1 MKPRYEVNNSSI
13 ESILSWIKDGEI
25 AIPEIQRPFV
35 WDSSKVR
42 DLMDSLYQG
51 FPVGY
56 IITWRSPD
64 TNLKDG
70 TRSEGKKILIDGQQR
85 VTALTAALLAEQVVT
100 SDYRKK
106 RIRIAFHPIEE
117 RFEVTNPAIE
127 KDSVWISDISM
138 FFQQNYQSFQFVMD
152 YCQKNNITDFNEV
165 AQKVDRLMKIRYSN
179 LGIIELSHELDI
191 ETVTEIFIRIN
202 SQGVV
207 LSQADFAMSKIAV
220 NEIYNGVNIRKT
232 IDYFCHLSKRPGD
245 FHMIEQND
253 SDFSETNL
261 FHKLKWIKDYVEDLY
276 VPDYSDLLR
285 VAFTHKFLRGKLSD
299 LVSLL
304 SGRDFATREYKETIA
319 EESFEK
325 LEEGVLDFINETN
338 FKRYIMIVKSTGIIH
353 QKLIRSQNVLNF
365 GYILYL
371 LLKEKG
377 TIKGEIHKIVRR
389 WLVLSILTRRYS
401 GSPESMFEFDARR
414 FANAQNPLDYL
425 ERTESGELSD
435 AFWDNILISRLDT
448 PVTSSPYFNLYL
460 MAQVKNN
467 DKAFLSKESEV
478 RHLIEGRGDVHHIF
492 PRKYLQKNGFTS
504 RNQYNQIA
512 NYAIIQQEIN
522 IAIGDKA
529 PEEYMKSLTE
539 QCETKILKYGEIV
552 DNNELLNNLESNG
565 IPKSIFQMNA
575 EKYTIFLEERRKLM
589 ARKIK
594 HYYQSL

>member
-13 ESILSWIKDGEI
+13 ESILSWIRDGEI

-42 DLMDSLYQG
+42 DLMDSLYKG

-85 VTALTAALLAEQVVT
+85 ITALTAALLGEHVVM
-100 SDYRKK
+100 SDYQKK

-117 RFEVTNPAIE
+117 RFEVLNPAIE
-127 KDSVWISDISM
+127 KDSLWIPDISA
-138 FFQQNYQSFQFVMD
+138 FFAQKYPTFQFVMG
-152 YCQKNNITDFNEV
+152 YCKKNNISDFDEV
-165 AQKVDRLMKIRYSN
+165 ANKIDRLMRIRYSN

-220 NEIYNGVNIRKT
+220 NETYNGINIRKT
-232 IDYFCHLSKRPGD
+232 IDYFCHLAKRPGD
-245 FHMIEQND
+245 FQLIEQND
-253 SDFSETNL
+253 TDFSRTHY
-261 FHKLKWIKDYVEDLY
+261 FSKLRWIKDYIEKLY

-285 VAFTHKFLRGKLSD
+285 VAFTHKFLRGKLAD

-304 SGRDFATREYKETIA
+304 SGRDFSTREYKEVIA
-319 EESFEK
+319 EDSFNK
-325 LEEGVLDFINETN
+325 LEEGVLEFINETN

-353 QKLIRSQNVLNF
+353 KKMIRSQNVLNF

-371 LLKEKG
+371 LLKERG
-377 TIKGEIHKIVRR
+377 INKGETSKIVRR
-389 WLVLSILTRRYS
+389 WLVLSILTKRYS

-414 FANAQNPLDYL
+414 FKNAQKPIDYL
-425 ERTESGELSD
+425 QHTENGELSA
-435 AFWDNILISRLDT
+435 AFWENILISRLNT
-448 PVTSSPYFNLYL
+448 PVTSSPYFNLYI

-467 DKAFLSKESEV
+467 EKAFLSKETEV

-492 PRKYLQKNGFTS
+492 PRKYLQRNGYANK
-504 RNQYNQIA
+504 NQYNQIA

-522 IAIGDKA
+522 IAIGDRA
-529 PEEYMKSLTE
+529 PEQYMESLNE
-539 QCETKILKYGEIV
+539 QCKTKILKYGEIV
-552 DNNELLNNLESNG
+552 ERDELMKNLKGNS
-565 IPKSIFQMNA
+565 IPTSIFQMDA
-575 EKYTIFLEERRKLM
+575 TRYEDFLEERRKLM
-589 ARKIK
+589 AEKIK
-594 HYYQSL
+594 YYYQSL

>member
-13 ESILSWIKDGEI
+13 ESILSWIRDGEI

-42 DLMDSLYQG
+42 DLMDSLYKG

-85 VTALTAALLAEQVVT
+85 ITALTAALLGEHVVM
-100 SDYRKK
+100 SDYQKK

-117 RFEVTNPAIE
+117 RFEVLNPAIE
-127 KDSVWISDISM
+127 KDSLWIPDISA
-138 FFQQNYQSFQFVMD
+138 FFAQKYPTFQFVME
-152 YCQKNNITDFNEV
+152 YCKKNNISDFDEV
-165 AQKVDRLMKIRYSN
+165 ANKIDRLLRIRYSN

-220 NEIYNGVNIRKT
+220 NETYNGINIRKT
-232 IDYFCHLSKRPGD
+232 IDYFCHLAKRPGD
-245 FHMIEQND
+245 FQLIEQND
-253 SDFSETNL
+253 TDFSITHY
-261 FHKLKWIKDYVEDLY
+261 FPKLKWIKDYIEKLY

-285 VAFTHKFLRGKLSD
+285 VAFTHKFLRGKLAD

-304 SGRDFATREYKETIA
+304 SGRDFSTREYKEVIA
-319 EESFEK
+319 EDSFNK
-325 LEEGVLDFINETN
+325 LEEGVLEFINETN

-353 QKLIRSQNVLNF
+353 KKMIRSQNVLNF

-371 LLKEKG
+371 LLKERG
-377 TIKGEIHKIVRR
+377 INKGEISKIVRR
-389 WLVLSILTRRYS
+389 WLVLSILTKRYS

-414 FANAQNPLDYL
+414 FKNAQNPIDYL
-425 ERTESGELSD
+425 QHTESGELSA
-435 AFWDNILISRLDT
+435 AFWENILISRLNT
-448 PVTSSPYFNLYL
+448 PVTSSPYFNLYI

-467 DKAFLSKESEV
+467 EKAFLSKETEV

-492 PRKYLQKNGFTS
+492 PRKYLQRNGYANK
-504 RNQYNQIA
+504 NQYNQIA

-522 IAIGDKA
+522 IAIGDRA
-529 PEEYMKSLTE
+529 PEKYMESLTE
-539 QCETKILKYGEIV
+539 QCQSKILKYGEIV
-552 DNNELLNNLESNG
+552 EKDELMKNLKANS
-565 IPKSIFQMNA
+565 IPASIFQMDA
-575 EKYTIFLEERRKLM
+575 TQYEEFLEERRKLM
-589 ARKIK
+589 ADKIK
-594 HYYQSL
+594 YYYQSL

>member
-42 DLMDSLYQG
+42 DLMDSLFKG

-85 VTALTAALLAEQVVT
+85 VTALTAALLGQQVVT

-152 YCQKNNITDFNEV
+152 YCQKNNITDFNEI

-220 NEIYNGVNIRKT
+220 NELYNGVNIRKT

-253 SDFSETNL
+253 SDFSETSL

-276 VPDYSDLLR
+276 IPDYSDLLR

-377 TIKGEIHKIVRR
+377 TSKGEIPKIVRR

-435 AFWDNILISRLDT
+435 AFWNNILISRLDT

-565 IPKSIFQMNA
+565 IPKSIFKMNA
-575 EKYTIFLEERRKLM
+575 ANYTIFLEERRKLM

>member
-13 ESILSWIKDGEI
+13 ESILSWIRDGEI

-42 DLMDSLYQG
+42 DLMDSLYKG

-85 VTALTAALLAEQVVT
+85 ITALTAALLGEHVVM
-100 SDYRKK
+100 SDYQKK

-117 RFEVTNPAIE
+117 RFEVLNPAIE
-127 KDSVWISDISM
+127 KDSLWIPDISA
-138 FFQQNYQSFQFVMD
+138 FFVQKYPTFQFVME
-152 YCQKNNITDFNEV
+152 YCKKNNFSDFDEV
-165 AQKVDRLMKIRYSN
+165 ANKIDRLMRIRYSN

-220 NEIYNGVNIRKT
+220 NETYNGINIRKT
-232 IDYFCHLSKRPGD
+232 IDYFCHLAKRPGD
-245 FHMIEQND
+245 FQLIEQND
-253 SDFSETNL
+253 TDFSRTHY
-261 FHKLKWIKDYVEDLY
+261 FPKLKWIKDYIEKLY

-285 VAFTHKFLRGKLSD
+285 VAFTHKFLRGKLAD

-304 SGRDFATREYKETIA
+304 SGRDFSTREYKEVIA
-319 EESFEK
+319 EDSFNK
-325 LEEGVLDFINETN
+325 LEEGVLEFINETN

-353 QKLIRSQNVLNF
+353 KKMIRSQNVLNF

-371 LLKEKG
+371 LLKERG
-377 TIKGEIHKIVRR
+377 INKGEISKIVRR
-389 WLVLSILTRRYS
+389 WLVLSILTKRYS

-414 FANAQNPLDYL
+414 FKNAQNPIDYL
-425 ERTESGELSD
+425 QHTESGELSD
-435 AFWDNILISRLDT
+435 AFWENILISRLNT
-448 PVTSSPYFNLYL
+448 PVTSSPYFNLYI

-467 DKAFLSKESEV
+467 EKAFLSKETEV

-492 PRKYLQKNGFTS
+492 PRKYLQRNGYANK
-504 RNQYNQIA
+504 NQYNQIA

-522 IAIGDKA
+522 IAIGDRS
-529 PEEYMKSLTE
+529 PEKYMESLIE
-539 QCETKILKYGEIV
+539 QCRTKTLKYGEIIEQ
-552 DNNELLNNLESNG
+552 DELIKNLRANSVP
-565 IPKSIFQMNA
+565 ISIFHMDATQY
-575 EKYTIFLEERRKLM
+575 EDFLAERRKLM
-589 ARKIK
+589 ANKIK
-594 HYYQSL
+594 SYYQSL

>member
-13 ESILSWIKDGEI
+13 ESILSWIRDGEI

-42 DLMDSLYQG
+42 DLMDSLYKG

-85 VTALTAALLAEQVVT
+85 ITALTAALLGEHVVM
-100 SDYRKK
+100 SDYQKK

-117 RFEVTNPAIE
+117 RFEVLNPAIE
-127 KDSVWISDISM
+127 KDSLWIPDISA
-138 FFQQNYQSFQFVMD
+138 FFAQKHPTFQFVME
-152 YCQKNNITDFNEV
+152 YCKKNNISDFDEV
-165 AQKVDRLMKIRYSN
+165 ANKIDRLMRIRYSN

-220 NEIYNGVNIRKT
+220 NETYNGINIRKT
-232 IDYFCHLSKRPGD
+232 IDYFCHLAKRPGD
-245 FHMIEQND
+245 FQLIEQND
-253 SDFSETNL
+253 TDFSRTHY
-261 FHKLKWIKDYVEDLY
+261 FSKLRWIKDYIEKLY

-285 VAFTHKFLRGKLSD
+285 VAFTHKFLRGKLAD

-304 SGRDFATREYKETIA
+304 SGRDFSTREYKEVIA
-319 EESFEK
+319 EDSFNK
-325 LEEGVLDFINETN
+325 LEEGVLEFINETN

-353 QKLIRSQNVLNF
+353 KKMIRSQNVLNF

-371 LLKEKG
+371 LLKERG
-377 TIKGEIHKIVRR
+377 INKGETSKIVRR
-389 WLVLSILTRRYS
+389 WLVLSILTKRYS

-414 FANAQNPLDYL
+414 FKNAQNPIDYL
-425 ERTESGELSD
+425 QHTENGELSA
-435 AFWDNILISRLDT
+435 AFWENILISRLNT
-448 PVTSSPYFNLYL
+448 PVTSSPYFNLYI

-467 DKAFLSKESEV
+467 EKAFLSKETEV

-492 PRKYLQKNGFTS
+492 PRKYLQRNGYANK
-504 RNQYNQIA
+504 NQYNQIA

-522 IAIGDKA
+522 IAIGDRA
-529 PEEYMKSLTE
+529 PEQYMESLNE
-539 QCETKILKYGEIV
+539 QCKTKILKYGEIV
-552 DNNELLNNLESNG
+552 ERDELMKNLKGNS
-565 IPKSIFQMNA
+565 IPTSIFQMDA
-575 EKYTIFLEERRKLM
+575 TRYEDFLEERRKLM
-589 ARKIK
+589 ADKIK
-594 HYYQSL
+594 YYYQSL

>member
-13 ESILSWIKDGEI
+13 ESILSWIRDGEI

-42 DLMDSLYQG
+42 DLMDSLYKG

-85 VTALTAALLAEQVVT
+85 VTALTAALLGEHVVM
-100 SDYRKK
+100 SDYQKK

-117 RFEVTNPAIE
+117 RFEVLNPAIE
-127 KDSVWISDISM
+127 KDSLWIPDISA
-138 FFQQNYQSFQFVMD
+138 FFAQKYPTFQFVME
-152 YCQKNNITDFNEV
+152 YCKKNNFSDFDEV
-165 AQKVDRLMKIRYSN
+165 ANKIDRLMRIRYSN

-220 NEIYNGVNIRKT
+220 NETYNGINIRKT
-232 IDYFCHLSKRPGD
+232 IDYFCHLAKRPGD
-245 FHMIEQND
+245 FQLIEQND
-253 SDFSETNL
+253 TDFSRTHY
-261 FHKLKWIKDYVEDLY
+261 FPKLKWIKDYIEKLY

-285 VAFTHKFLRGKLSD
+285 VAFTHKFLRGKLAD

-304 SGRDFATREYKETIA
+304 SGRDFSTREYREVIA
-319 EESFEK
+319 EDSFNK
-325 LEEGVLDFINETN
+325 LEEGVLEFINETN

-353 QKLIRSQNVLNF
+353 KKMIRSQNVLNF

-371 LLKEKG
+371 LLKERG
-377 TIKGEIHKIVRR
+377 INKGEISKIVRR
-389 WLVLSILTRRYS
+389 WLVLSILTKRYS

-414 FANAQNPLDYL
+414 FNNAQNPIDYL
-425 ERTESGELSD
+425 QHTESGELSD
-435 AFWDNILISRLDT
+435 AFWENILISRLST
-448 PVTSSPYFNLYL
+448 PVTSSPYFNLYI

-467 DKAFLSKESEV
+467 EKAFLSKETEV

-492 PRKYLQKNGFTS
+492 PRKYLQSNGYANK
-504 RNQYNQIA
+504 NQYNQIA

-522 IAIGDKA
+522 IAIGDRS
-529 PEEYMKSLTE
+529 PDEYMKSLIE
-539 QCETKILKYGEIV
+539 QCKTKTLKYGEIV
-552 DNNELLNNLESNG
+552 EQDELMKNLKANS
-565 IPKSIFQMNA
+565 IPRSIFHVDATQY
-575 EKYTIFLEERRKLM
+575 EDFLEERRKLM
-589 ARKIK
+589 ATKIK
-594 HYYQSL
+594 CYYQSL

>member
-42 DLMDSLYQG
+42 DLMDSLYKG

-85 VTALTAALLAEQVVT
+85 VTALTAALLGQQVVT

-127 KDSVWISDISM
+127 KDSIWISDISM

-152 YCQKNNITDFNEV
+152 YCQKNSILDFNEV
-165 AQKVDRLMKIRYSN
+165 AQKVDRLIKIRYSN

-220 NEIYNGVNIRKT
+220 NELYNGVNIRKT
-232 IDYFCHLSKRPGD
+232 IDYFCHLAKRPGD
-245 FHMIEQND
+245 FHLIEQND
-253 SDFSETNL
+253 SEFSATDL
-261 FHKLKWIKDYVEDLY
+261 FHKLKWIKDYIEELY

-285 VAFTHKFLRGKLSD
+285 VAFTHKFLRGKLAD

-319 EESFEK
+319 EESFKK

-338 FKRYIMIVKSTGIIH
+338 FKRYIMIVKSTGIIN

-371 LLKEKG
+371 LLKQKG
-377 TIKGEIHKIVRR
+377 TNKGDIPKIVRR

-414 FANAQNPLDYL
+414 FANAQNPLNYL
-425 ERTESGELSD
+425 EHIESGELSD
-435 AFWDNILISRLDT
+435 AFWNNILISRLDT
-448 PVTSSPYFNLYL
+448 PVTSSPYFSLYL

-467 DKAFLSKESEV
+467 EKAFLSKESEV

-512 NYAIIQQEIN
+512 NYAIMQQEIN

-529 PEEYMKSLTE
+529 PEEYMKSLNE

-552 DNNELLNNLESNG
+552 DRDRLKNNLISNA
-565 IPKSIFQMNA
+565 IPDSIFHMNA
-575 EKYTIFLEERRKLM
+575 SHYSEFLEERRKLM
-589 ARKIK
+589 AIKIRD
-594 HYYQSL
+594 YYHSL

>member
-13 ESILSWIKDGEI
+13 ESILSWIRDGEI

-42 DLMDSLYQG
+42 DLMDSLYKG

-85 VTALTAALLAEQVVT
+85 ITALTAALLGEHVVM
-100 SDYRKK
+100 SDYQKK
-106 RIRIAFHPIEE
+106 RIRIAFHPTEE
-117 RFEVTNPAIE
+117 RFEVLNPAIE
-127 KDSVWISDISM
+127 KDSLWIPDISA
-138 FFQQNYQSFQFVMD
+138 FFAQKYPTFQFVME
-152 YCQKNNITDFNEV
+152 YCKKNNISDFDEV
-165 AQKVDRLMKIRYSN
+165 ANKIDRLLRIRYSN

-220 NEIYNGVNIRKT
+220 NETYNGINIRKT
-232 IDYFCHLSKRPGD
+232 IDYFCHLAKRPGD
-245 FHMIEQND
+245 FQLIEQND
-253 SDFSETNL
+253 TDFSRTHY
-261 FHKLKWIKDYVEDLY
+261 FPKLKWIKDYIEKLY

-285 VAFTHKFLRGKLSD
+285 VAFTHKFLRGKLAD

-304 SGRDFATREYKETIA
+304 SGRDFSTREYKEVIA
-319 EESFEK
+319 EDSFNK
-325 LEEGVLDFINETN
+325 LEEGVLEFINETN

-353 QKLIRSQNVLNF
+353 KKMIRSQNVLNF

-371 LLKEKG
+371 LLKERG
-377 TIKGEIHKIVRR
+377 INKGEISKIVRR
-389 WLVLSILTRRYS
+389 WLVLSILTKRYS

-414 FANAQNPLDYL
+414 FKNAQNPIDYL
-425 ERTESGELSD
+425 QHTESGELSA
-435 AFWDNILISRLDT
+435 AFWENILISRLNT
-448 PVTSSPYFNLYL
+448 PVTSSPYFNLYI

-467 DKAFLSKESEV
+467 EKAFLSKETEV
-478 RHLIEGRGDVHHIF
+478 RYLIEGRGDVHHIF
-492 PRKYLQKNGFTS
+492 PRKYLQRNGYANK
-504 RNQYNQIA
+504 NQYNQIA

-522 IAIGDKA
+522 IAIGDRA
-529 PEEYMKSLTE
+529 PENYMESLTE
-539 QCETKILKYGEIV
+539 QCQTKILKYGEIV
-552 DNNELLNNLESNG
+552 EKDELMKNLKANS
-565 IPKSIFQMNA
+565 IPVSIFQMDA
-575 EKYTIFLEERRKLM
+575 TQYEEFLEERRKLM
-589 ARKIK
+589 ADKIK
-594 HYYQSL
+594 YYYQSL